1 MPLLQKEWI
10 SNSVYLYCKEWWQL
24 TTILEDF
31 PHFYAFWSLMIS
43 SEGLRPSLVFRHI
56 HTSIHPIL
64 DLEGVRDCRQ
74 LFSNYFL
81 LWACQ
86 KKILVSNLL
95 FGWLQ
100 KSGDKKGVHG
110 KSYFQTERAK
120 NFVQVLAQKFKALG
134 KRVTNQMR
142 RQILTPFMAFDDHFR
157 WAFAKLMMIE
167 QKFHTSTPHT

>member
-1 MPLLQKEWI
+1 MTIDYYFGRFSPFLCLLEFDDLKRGALAKPRFQTHT
-10 SNSVYLYCKEWWQL
+10 L
-24 TTILEDF
+24 
-31 PHFYAFWSLMIS
+31 
-43 SEGLRPSLVFRHI
+43 
-56 HTSIHPIL
+56 TSIHPIL

-81 LWACQ
+81 LWGCQ
-86 KKILVSNLL
+86 KKILVLNLP

-100 KSGDKKGVHG
+100 KCGDKKGGHA

-142 RQILTPFMAFDDHFR
+142 RQILTPFMAFDDHFK

-167 QKFHTSTPHT
+167 QKFHTSMPHT